1 MTQGEPSFLS
11 VVVDPHNIRLQHFL
25 MLRWVLLRDY
35 CSCFYIFRRPLK
47 FVGLSMPAKSLI
59 LPTGVIAYFSEYC
72 SPSELSSALINM
84 PLRALQSSSPTH
96 HFSYCLTHF
105 LSYMT
110 RAWGMPASFVH
121 NLFFTPCE
129 RLGTTGSPLP
139 PMGHS

>member
-1 MTQGEPSFLS
+1 MTQGEPSLLS
-11 VVVDPHNIRLQHFL
+11 AVVDPHNIRLQHFL
-25 MLRWVLLRDY
+25 MLRWVLLCDY

-47 FVGLSMPAKSLI
+47 FVGPSMPAKSLI

-72 SPSELSSALINM
+72 SSSELSSALINM
-84 PLRALQSSSPTH
+84 PPRALQSSSPTY

-121 NLFFTPCE
+121 NFIFHTL
-129 RLGTTGSPLP
+129 
-139 PMGHS
+139 